1 MLILGR
7 SSVSAVTVVT
17 QVITGAGVMTDQCT
31 INYAGQ
37 LAETITITSSHRDII
52 KYLQQETPGLDAGN
66 KYSGA
71 MTTGSMDRRN
81 H

>member
-1 MLILGR
+1 M
-7 SSVSAVTVVT
+7 SAVMVVT

-37 LAETITITSSHRDII
+37 LAETITSSHRDII
-52 KYLQQETPGLDAGN
+52 KYQQQETPGLDAGN

-71 MTTGSMDRRN
+71 MTTGCMDRRN